1 MTKIH
6 PYNSIKTQNFRSVP
20 QKTGRSIN
28 IIKKSPAIS
37 SRQNSKLLT
46 GIAIAS
52 GISLTSILLG
62 FRHFAKMEQKILFDP
77 NITKF
82 NPVPENLKNV
92 MQKINTE
99 TEDGINLEHY
109 YIPPTDGKKTIIFC
123 HGKSKNATNH
133 FDVAEF
139 LQQNGYGVLLLEY
152 RGFGKNPGTPSEKGL
167 YKDLDSAVDY
177 LQAHG
182 VPKKQMV
189 LWGFSLGGGVV
200 SEVAQSNKFGGIIL
214 NSTFSDMN
222 NAAKHLIDNRRLK
235 LFNNKFAQKTMESLP
250 AEMIPLKNKFR
261 NQAKMKKVQTKTLI
275 MHAKNDPI
283 IPYEMSKKLAE
294 TTPNSKL
301 YLSETGR
308 HSTNGWTEETILN
321 FLESLN

>member
-6 PYNSIKTQNFRSVP
+6 SYNPIKSNSFRKNINF
-20 QKTGRSIN
+20 
-28 IIKKSPAIS
+28 KKSTNIPP
-37 SRQNSKLLT
+37 RQNTKLLT
-46 GIAIAS
+46 GVAVTS
-52 GISLTSILLG
+52 TISLIGILSGLH
-62 FRHFAKMEQKILFDP
+62 HFAKIEQKVLFDP

-133 FDVAEF
+133 FDVAGF

-182 VPKKQMV
+182 IPKKQMV

-222 NAAKHLIDNRRLK
+222 NAAKYLIDNGRLK
-235 LFNNKFAQKTMESLP
+235 LFNNKFAQKTLESLP

-308 HSTNGWTEETILN
+308 HSTNSWTEETILN
-321 FLESLN
+321 FLEFLN